1 MPDEQI
7 EKQPEASVGINI
19 LDPKMKEEV
28 DITLTKGQA
37 LFIFKILEV
46 NIQPRGLE
54 MVEFAYDLMK
64 RFDGVR
70 DIEEALASDATPET
84 PETVG
89 FGAPVA
95 EEKPKIH
102 DMSPKN
108 PLGE

>member
-7 EKQPEASVGINI
+7 EEQQQPIVNI
-19 LDPKMKEEV
+19 LDPEMKEEI

-37 LFIFKILEV
+37 LFIFKILEQ

-64 RFDGVR
+64 RFDPVR
-70 DIEEALASDATPET
+70 NLLETDKAEEAVE
-84 PETVG
+84 
-89 FGAPVA
+89 
-95 EEKPKIH
+95 EEKPDTFSAEPKVH

>member
-7 EKQPEASVGINI
+7 EVQQPETDGRINI
-19 LDPKMKEEV
+19 LDPEMKEEI

-64 RFDGVR
+64 RFDAVR
-70 DIEEALASDATPET
+70 DIEEAIAAEDAVPEAPADFAASVED
-84 PETVG
+84 
-89 FGAPVA
+89 
-95 EEKPKIH
+95 KPKVH

>member
-7 EKQPEASVGINI
+7 EVQQPETDGRINI
-19 LDPKMKEEV
+19 LDPEMKEEI

-64 RFDGVR
+64 RFDAVR
-70 DIEEALASDATPET
+70 DIEEAIAAEDAVPE
-84 PETVG
+84 
-89 FGAPVA
+89 APADFAAQV
-95 EEKPKIH
+95 EDKPKVH

>member
-7 EKQPEASVGINI
+7 EEQQPIVNI
-19 LDPKMKEEV
+19 LDPEMKEEI

-37 LFIFKILEV
+37 LFIFKILEQ

-54 MVEFAYDLMK
+54 MVEFAYDRMK
-64 RFDGVR
+64 RFDPVR
-70 DIEEALASDATPET
+70 SLLET
-84 PETVG
+84 DD
-89 FGAPVA
+89 A
-95 EEKPKIH
+95 EEVVEEEKLEAFSAAPKMH

>member
-7 EKQPEASVGINI
+7 EEQQPIVNI
-19 LDPKMKEEV
+19 LDPEMKEEI

-37 LFIFKILEV
+37 LFIFKILEQ

-64 RFDGVR
+64 RFDPVR
-70 DIEEALASDATPET
+70 SLLDKEVVSEEDDDDDKDPFTPE
-84 PETVG
+84 E
-89 FGAPVA
+89 
-95 EEKPKIH
+95 PKVH

>member
-7 EKQPEASVGINI
+7 EKQPEASEGINI

-70 DIEEALASDATPET
+70 DIGEALDSDAT

>member
-7 EKQPEASVGINI
+7 EVQQPETDGRINI
-19 LDPKMKEEV
+19 LDPEMKEEI

-64 RFDGVR
+64 RFDAVR
-70 DIEEALASDATPET
+70 DIEEKIGATAVPEA
-84 PETVG
+84 PAD
-89 FGAPVA
+89 FAAPV
-95 EEKPKIH
+95 EDKPKVH

>member
-7 EKQPEASVGINI
+7 EEQQPIVNI
-19 LDPKMKEEV
+19 LDPEMREEI

-37 LFIFKILEV
+37 LFIFKILEA

-64 RFDGVR
+64 RFDPVR
-70 DIEEALASDATPET
+70 NLLDKESVSEEEEDDDDKDPFTPE
-84 PETVG
+84 
-89 FGAPVA
+89 APKV
-95 EEKPKIH
+95 H
-102 DMSPKN
+102 DMSPKK

>member
-7 EKQPEASVGINI
+7 EEQQPIVNI
-19 LDPKMKEEV
+19 LDPEMKEEI

-37 LFIFKILEV
+37 LFIFKILEQ

-64 RFDGVR
+64 RFDPVR
-70 DIEEALASDATPET
+70 TLLDKEVVSEENDDDDKDPFTPEE
-84 PETVG
+84 PTV
-89 FGAPVA
+89 
-95 EEKPKIH
+95 H

>member
-7 EKQPEASVGINI
+7 EEQQPAINI
-19 LDPKMKEEV
+19 LDPKMKEEI

-37 LFIFKILEV
+37 LFIFKILEQ

-64 RFDGVR
+64 RFDPVR
-70 DIEEALASDATPET
+70 TILDQSDVSAKTDEDDKDPFTPE
-84 PETVG
+84 
-89 FGAPVA
+89 APKV
-95 EEKPKIH
+95 H

>member
-7 EKQPEASVGINI
+7 EEQQPGINI

-37 LFIFKILEV
+37 LFIFKILES

-64 RFDGVR
+64 RFDSVR
-70 DIEEALASDATPET
+70 DFLDKEEVEAGSFSAT
-84 PETVG
+84 
-89 FGAPVA
+89 
-95 EEKPKIH
+95 
-102 DMSPKN
+102 
-108 PLGE
+108 GE

>member
-7 EKQPEASVGINI
+7 EEQQPIVNI
-19 LDPKMKEEV
+19 LDPEMKEEI

-37 LFIFKILEV
+37 LFIFKILEQ

-64 RFDGVR
+64 RFDPVR
-70 DIEEALASDATPET
+70 SLLET
-84 PETVG
+84 DD
-89 FGAPVA
+89 A
-95 EEKPKIH
+95 EEVVEEEKPEAFSEAPKIH

>member
-7 EKQPEASVGINI
+7 EEQQPIVNI

-37 LFIFKILEV
+37 LFIFKILEQ

-64 RFDGVR
+64 RFDSVR
-70 DIEEALASDATPET
+70 DFDKEEVEADSFSAPAT
-84 PETVG
+84 
-89 FGAPVA
+89 
-95 EEKPKIH
+95 
-102 DMSPKN
+102 
-108 PLGE
+108 GE

>member
-7 EKQPEASVGINI
+7 EEQQPIVNI

-37 LFIFKILEV
+37 LFIFKILEQ

-64 RFDGVR
+64 RFDSVR
-70 DIEEALASDATPET
+70 NLLEETEETMVDDDEEDPFTTET
-84 PETVG
+84 PKV
-89 FGAPVA
+89 
-95 EEKPKIH
+95 H
-102 DMSPKN
+102 DMSPKK

>member
-7 EKQPEASVGINI
+7 EEQQPIVNI
-19 LDPKMKEEV
+19 LDPEMKEEI

-37 LFIFKILEV
+37 LFIFKILEQ

-64 RFDGVR
+64 RFDPVR
-70 DIEEALASDATPET
+70 SLLDKVDVGEEDEDDDKDPFTPE
-84 PETVG
+84 E
-89 FGAPVA
+89 
-95 EEKPKIH
+95 PKVH

>member
-7 EKQPEASVGINI
+7 EEQQPIVNI
-19 LDPKMKEEV
+19 LDPEMKEEIE
-28 DITLTKGQA
+28 ITLTKGQA
-37 LFIFKILEV
+37 LFIFKVLEQ

-64 RFDGVR
+64 RFDPVR
-70 DIEEALASDATPET
+70 TLLNEVDVSEETDEDDEDPFTPE
-84 PETVG
+84 
-89 FGAPVA
+89 APQV
-95 EEKPKIH
+95 H

>member
-7 EKQPEASVGINI
+7 EEQQPIVNI

-28 DITLTKGQA
+28 NITLTKGQA
-37 LFIFKILEV
+37 LFIFKILET

-64 RFDGVR
+64 RFDSVR
-70 DIEEALASDATPET
+70 TLLDGSKQETEAVVEDDDKDPFTPGE
-84 PETVG
+84 
-89 FGAPVA
+89 
-95 EEKPKIH
+95 PKVH
-102 DMSPKN
+102 DMSPKT

>member
-7 EKQPEASVGINI
+7 EVQQPETDGRINI
-19 LDPKMKEEV
+19 LDPEMKEEI

-64 RFDGVR
+64 RFDAVR
-70 DIEEALASDATPET
+70 DIEEKIGATAVPEA
-84 PETVG
+84 PAD
-89 FGAPVA
+89 FGASV
-95 EEKPKIH
+95 EDKPKVH

>member
-7 EKQPEASVGINI
+7 EEQQPIVNI
-19 LDPKMKEEV
+19 LDPEMKEEI

-37 LFIFKILEV
+37 LFIFKILEQ

-64 RFDGVR
+64 RFDPVR
-70 DIEEALASDATPET
+70 SLLETNGTEEAVE
-84 PETVG
+84 EEVK
-89 FGAPVA
+89 
-95 EEKPKIH
+95 EEKPDAFSEAPKIH

>member
-7 EKQPEASVGINI
+7 EEQQQPIVNI
-19 LDPKMKEEV
+19 LDPEMKEEI

-37 LFIFKILEV
+37 LFIFKILEQ

-64 RFDGVR
+64 RFDPVR
-70 DIEEALASDATPET
+70 NLLETDDAEEAVEEDKPDAFSET
-84 PETVG
+84 P
-89 FGAPVA
+89 
-95 EEKPKIH
+95 PKIH
-102 DMSPKN
+102 DMSPKT

>member
-7 EKQPEASVGINI
+7 EEQQPIVNI
-19 LDPKMKEEV
+19 LDPEMKEEIN
-28 DITLTKGQA
+28 ITLTKGQA
-37 LFIFKILEV
+37 LFIFKILEQ

-64 RFDGVR
+64 RFDSVR
-70 DIEEALASDATPET
+70 KLLDPND
-84 PETVG
+84 
-89 FGAPVA
+89 A
-95 EEKPKIH
+95 EEEVKEEKLEAFSEAPKIH

>member
-7 EKQPEASVGINI
+7 EEQQPMINI

-37 LFIFKILEV
+37 LFIFKILEQ

-64 RFDGVR
+64 RFDSVR
-70 DIEEALASDATPET
+70 DFDNKEVEADTSSAPAT
-84 PETVG
+84 
-89 FGAPVA
+89 
-95 EEKPKIH
+95 
-102 DMSPKN
+102 
-108 PLGE
+108 GE

>member
-7 EKQPEASVGINI
+7 EVQQPETDGRINI
-19 LDPKMKEEV
+19 LDPEMKEEI

-70 DIEEALASDATPET
+70 DIEEKMGAEATAEAPADF
-84 PETVG
+84 V
-89 FGAPVA
+89 APV
-95 EEKPKIH
+95 EDKPKVH

>member
-7 EKQPEASVGINI
+7 EVQQPETDGRINI
-19 LDPKMKEEV
+19 LDPEMKEEI

-64 RFDGVR
+64 RFDAVR
-70 DIEEALASDATPET
+70 DIEEKIGATAVPE
-84 PETVG
+84 
-89 FGAPVA
+89 APADFAV
-95 EEKPKIH
+95 EDKPKVH

>member
-7 EKQPEASVGINI
+7 EEQQPIVNI
-19 LDPKMKEEV
+19 LDPEMKEEI

-37 LFIFKILEV
+37 LFIFKILEA

-64 RFDGVR
+64 RFDPVR
-70 DIEEALASDATPET
+70 SLLETDDTEEA
-84 PETVG
+84 VK
-89 FGAPVA
+89 
-95 EEKPKIH
+95 EEKPEAFSEAPPKIH

>member
-7 EKQPEASVGINI
+7 EVQQPETDGRINI
-19 LDPKMKEEV
+19 LDPEMKEEI

-64 RFDGVR
+64 RFDAVR
-70 DIEEALASDATPET
+70 DIEGAIAAEDAVPAA
-84 PETVG
+84 PAD
-89 FGAPVA
+89 FAAPV
-95 EEKPKIH
+95 EDKPKVH

>member
-7 EKQPEASVGINI
+7 EEQQQPIVNI
-19 LDPKMKEEV
+19 LDPEMKEEI

-37 LFIFKILEV
+37 LFIFKILEQ

-64 RFDGVR
+64 RFDPVR
-70 DIEEALASDATPET
+70 TLLDTASETDVASKADDEEEEDPFTPA
-84 PETVG
+84 
-89 FGAPVA
+89 APKV
-95 EEKPKIH
+95 H

>member
-7 EKQPEASVGINI
+7 EEQQPGINI

-37 LFIFKILEV
+37 LFIFKILEA

-64 RFDGVR
+64 RFDSVR
-70 DIEEALASDATPET
+70 DFDKEEEVEAGSFSAT
-84 PETVG
+84 
-89 FGAPVA
+89 
-95 EEKPKIH
+95 
-102 DMSPKN
+102 
-108 PLGE
+108 GE

>member
-7 EKQPEASVGINI
+7 EEQQPIVNI
-19 LDPKMKEEV
+19 LDPEMKEEI

-37 LFIFKILEV
+37 LFIFKILEQ

-64 RFDGVR
+64 RFDPVR
-70 DIEEALASDATPET
+70 SLLET
-84 PETVG
+84 DD
-89 FGAPVA
+89 A
-95 EEKPKIH
+95 EEVVKEEKPEAFSEAPKIH

>member
-7 EKQPEASVGINI
+7 EEQQPIVNI
-19 LDPKMKEEV
+19 LDPEMKEEI

-37 LFIFKILEV
+37 LFIFKILEA

-64 RFDGVR
+64 RFDPVR
-70 DIEEALASDATPET
+70 SLLETDDTEEAVKEEKPET
-84 PETVG
+84 FPE
-89 FGAPVA
+89 APA
-95 EEKPKIH
+95 APKIH